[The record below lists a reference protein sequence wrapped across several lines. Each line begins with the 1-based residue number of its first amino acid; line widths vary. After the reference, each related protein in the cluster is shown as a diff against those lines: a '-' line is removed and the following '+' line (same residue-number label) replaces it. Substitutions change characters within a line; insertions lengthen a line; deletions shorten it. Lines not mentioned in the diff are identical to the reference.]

1 MNNQKGHILANEAI
15 AINAKDA
22 PIASTL
28 MLLNQRGV
36 IQSGDKLTLN
46 TQTFN
51 NQGGTLQSQKA
62 LTLTAKQDH
71 TQRNGDILSSNQSVS
86 LSISGVFTNLA
97 DWLLPASLTI
107 KSQDMINSGTLVS
120 RKFNVNTGTLKN
132 TGRLESDDFTFNLTT
147 LDNTAAI
154 MGDNAVIHAQ
164 SIDNN
169 SKNAVIATTQS
180 LDLTASN
187 NLINHNGALIYSGDT
202 LSLTSPELEN
212 KASFIEAEGDMVI
225 KADQLRNLREGLEIE
240 REVEKKDYRWHRYS
254 YNWRSYDSGVN
265 RDKTTIEPTTQRLSF
280 KNNDEV
286 ITNRYGTLLDID
298 ANNKRAQVR
307 VKNNEGQLTD
317 LWVNYLALK
326 LNSDGSYAMTFL

>member
-1 MNNQKGHILANEAI
+1 M
-15 AINAKDA
+15 
-22 PIASTL
+22 
-28 MLLNQRGV
+28 NQRGV

-51 NQGGTLQSQKA
+51 NQGGTLQSQNA

-107 KSQDMINSGTLVS
+107 KSQNVINSGSLVS
-120 RKFNVNTGTLKN
+120 RTLNFNTGLLKN
-132 TGRLESDDFTFNLTT
+132 RGRLEADDFTFNLTS

-169 SKNAVIATTQS
+169 SKNAVIAMTQS
-180 LDLTASN
+180 LDLTANN
-187 NLINHNGALIYSGDT
+187 NLINHNGALIYSGDK
-202 LSLTSPELEN
+202 LSLTSPEIEN
-212 KASFIEAEGDMVI
+212 KASFIEAEGDVAI

-240 REVEKKDYRWHRYS
+240 RDAEKKDYRWHRYH
-254 YNWRSYDSGVN
+254 YFWRSYNSNVITDA
-265 RDKTTIEPTTQRLSF
+265 TPFAPTTQKLTF
-280 KNNDEV
+280 NDDNEAINNK
-286 ITNRYGTLLDID
+286 YGTLTAID
-298 ANNKRAQVR
+298 ASNKRC
-307 VKNNEGQLTD
+307 K
-317 LWVNYLALK
+317 
-326 LNSDGSYAMTFL
+326 S